1 MPLSCRD
8 SGRQHTIY
16 TLTDP
21 FTDYFVEAGVMN
33 THTSVQSPHTL
44 LPWTRA
50 WVTGAGRGIGAAIA
64 AELCHG
70 GVDVYASA
78 RSDEALVRLA
88 SDFGQSRG
96 SITPTPLDICD
107 DGQIR
112 VLTESWQQTDSWPD
126 LVILNAGTHD
136 PFPASELTAQ
146 RSIQLLNTN
155 LNGTLNCLEP
165 VLKHFIVQD
174 RGQIAIMASVA
185 GYRGLPTAA
194 AYGASKAALINL
206 CEALRLDLA
215 GSNVKLQVIC
225 PGFVR
230 TPLTDKNTFSM
241 PALMEPEDAAEEIIR
256 GLQRE
261 CFEITFPK
269 RFVYWL
275 KLLRILPYSWYFKL
289 VEKATRTGK

>member
-1 MPLSCRD
+1 MPLSCRN
-8 SGRQHTIY
+8 GQCQHTIY
-16 TLTDP
+16 TLIDP
-21 FTDYFVEAGVMN
+21 FSRSTVQPSVMN
-33 THTSVQSPHTL
+33 THISAQQTL
-44 LPWTRA
+44 QKLPWTRA

-78 RSDEALVRLA
+78 RSEEALIQLA
-88 SDFGQSRG
+88 SDLGHSRG

-107 DGQIR
+107 DTQIR
-112 VLTESWQQTDSWPD
+112 ALTESWQQTDSWPD

-136 PFPASELTAQ
+136 PFPARELTAQ

-165 VLKHFIVQD
+165 VLKHYIDQD

-241 PALMEPEDAAEEIIR
+241 PALMEPEDAAKEVIG
-256 GLQRE
+256 GLQCE

-275 KLLRILPYSWYFKL
+275 KLLRVLPYSWYFKL